1 MNKVTKIIIV
11 DDDLGH
17 TVLLK
22 RKLKALHIVNP
33 ICQFNKGLD
42 FQDFIFRQNKYLY
55 NNADENYIIFL
66 DIRLPDITGL
76 EILQN
81 LKNNDLTKQIPM
93 IMISSSNDPLEI
105 EKSIALGSLGFLH
118 KPATGEQIWDTLSS
132 CREMLQILK

>member
-22 RKLKALHIVNP
+22 RKLKALHIVNS

>member
-66 DIRLPDITGL
+66 DIRLPDIIGL

-81 LKNNDLTKQIPM
+81 FKNNDLTKQIPM

>member
-22 RKLKALHIVNP
+22 RKLKALHIVNS

-66 DIRLPDITGL
+66 DIRLPDIIGL

-81 LKNNDLTKQIPM
+81 FKNNDLTKQIPM